1 MPMHYRAWFTASAK
15 TTAPSHC
22 AVTHSAMVVAS
33 ALVTA
38 HALGLQL
45 TRGALASLSARAEQ
59 YIGVMS
65 GGMDQTASS
74 VSEAGNA
81 LHIEVQLTNSITDSY
96 LQ

>member
-1 MPMHYRAWFTASAK
+1 
-15 TTAPSHC
+15 
-22 AVTHSAMVVAS
+22 MVVAS

-81 LHIEVQLTNSITDSY
+81 LHIEVRKQSSSEFSY
-96 LQ
+96 THSAFIIVLHTSTRSALQKHSVCSCD